1 MGLDMYLTKKHYV
14 KRWEFHSEEEQTEVS
29 VLKGGKPMKGVKTS
43 RIAYVE
49 EEVMYWRKANHIHYW
64 FVKHIQNGEDNCQ
77 TSYVDGDDILRL
89 LKTLKEVKEDHS
101 KAEKLL
107 PTADGFF
114 FGGTEYDEYYFEEI
128 DRTIE
133 ILENE
138 LDENGNITS
147 DYYYHASW

>member
-14 KRWEFHSEEEQTEVS
+14 KRWEFHSEEERTEVS
-29 VLKGGKPMKGVKTS
+29 VTKGGKPMKGVKTS

-49 EEVMYWRKANHIHYW
+49 EEVMYWRKANHIHQW
-64 FVKHIQNGEDNCQ
+64 FVKNVQNGEDNCQ
-77 TSYVDGDDILRL
+77 TSYVDGDDILKL
-89 LKTLKEVKEDHS
+89 LKTLKEVKEDHT
-101 KAEKLL
+101 KAESLL
-107 PTADGFF
+107 PTASGFF

-133 ILENE
+133 VLQDE